1 MLFLVAE
8 LLIDGTIYSIKST
21 CRYLYNWYY
30 SVDEK
35 GDIWVLP
42 PDTALDK
49 NGVVGMGRY
58 VEL

>member
-8 LLIDGTIYSIKST
+8 LLIDGTFYSIKST

-35 GDIWVLP
+35 GDIKDLKLQIEDLKKIVKES
-42 PDTALDK
+42 K
-49 NGVVGMGRY
+49 NN
-58 VEL
+58 L